1 MKKLIFFIV
10 TVSWILLTAQNEVEP
25 VRFFDTT
32 ATPFDTTQ
40 PDSAAFRD
48 SLSNIRIGLDTT
60 YLKSIQQVDSLK
72 VMFME
77 GVNLFNAQKYY
88 DALRVFEKIK
98 SIPAYRNRFLTA
110 SEMMITKTYL
120 RLGNFEKTI
129 YTGYEFETR
138 YKNSSYLDDV
148 QYTIGEAYMSEG
160 RYSDA
165 LLYYMNV
172 MKQTPDEE
180 LLEKCRQ
187 SMDIVVDIFLTV
199 EELEALKQSLTNVK
213 FFDFL
218 LSLKIIE
225 KNHQNGNMARL
236 DQNLNRLKWKIDQPF
251 FQEEYNRTIKKIKDR
266 SGGQNY
272 IGVILPLSG
281 DKNYEEIGKE
291 ILQGVRASVL
301 RYNQNTDQKISAI
314 VMDNKGE
321 MVTSVKHAKYLG
333 KNPRVLAIFGPVK
346 SENVVAVATF
356 ANEKEIPMVSPTATA
371 SDITELGEWVFQANV
386 NLKNLGEYLG
396 KYCTTVNNL
405 TTVATIAPLGEYGE
419 KLTDSF
425 SEAVDINGGRIVSQQ
440 WYSGKP
446 EQLKIQMMNIREA
459 GVNIAKIKLENKVET
474 LRDSLRYLSL
484 QPGSRWNRDN
494 RFLNVTDSVCQLYE
508 HGAVREMSIQEM
520 LRYTGMMTRDD
531 FRIPRADSLDH
542 KIRSIDGFFIPATT
556 ADLKYIVPALKYY
569 NFYANVY
576 GTRNLVNSEL
586 LANNRSAAR
595 GFYFISDYY
604 IDESSQRY
612 KQLADDYTRITGEK
626 PKRFGIY
633 GFDTMEVLLLAY
645 YNSDITRED
654 VRSKLANMPVYYGL
668 GRNISFTGNQPG
680 SNSCAYIITYK
691 NGRQLPVARVEEGE
705 IVPLD

>member
-1 MKKLIFFIV
+1 MKKLIVIIIA
-10 TVSWILLTAQNEVEP
+10 VSWIFLTAQNEMEP

-32 ATPFDTTQ
+32 VTPFDTTGL
-40 PDSAAFRD
+40 DSAAFRD
-48 SLSNIRIGLDTT
+48 SLSNFRIGLDTA
-60 YLKSIQQVDSLK
+60 YLKSIQQVDSQK
-72 VMFME
+72 VTFME

-88 DALRVFEKIK
+88 DALKVFEELK

-129 YTGYEFETR
+129 YMGYEFETR

-172 MKQTPDEE
+172 MKQTPDAE
-180 LLEKCRQ
+180 LMEKCRQ
-187 SMDIVVDIFLTV
+187 SLDIVVDIFMTV
-199 EELEALKQSLTNVK
+199 KDLEALKRSLSNVK

-225 KNHQNGNMARL
+225 KNHQNGNIDRL
-236 DQNLNRLKWKIDQPF
+236 EHNLSRLKRNIDQPF
-251 FQEEYNRTIKKIKDR
+251 FQEEFNRTIEKIKNR
-266 SGGQNY
+266 SGGHNY
-272 IGVILPLSG
+272 IGVILPLTG
-281 DKNYEEIGKE
+281 DQNYAGIGKE

-301 RYNQNTDQKISAI
+301 RYNQNADKKISAI

-321 MVTSVKHAKYLG
+321 MVASVKHAKYLA

-356 ANEKEIPMVSPTATA
+356 VNEEEIPMISPTATA
-371 SDITELGEWVFQANV
+371 SDITQLGDWFFQANV

-405 TTVATIAPLGEYGE
+405 SSVATIAPLGEYGE

-425 SEAVDINGGRIVSQQ
+425 SESVDINGGRIVSQQ
-440 WYSGKP
+440 WYSGTP

-459 GVNIAKIKLENKVET
+459 GVDIAKLKLENKIET

-508 HGAVREMSIQEM
+508 HGVVREMSVREM

-531 FRIPRADSLDH
+531 FQIPRPDSLDH
-542 KIRSIDGFFIPATT
+542 KIRSIDGFFIPASTS
-556 ADLKYIVPALKYY
+556 DLKYIVPALKYY
-569 NFYANVY
+569 NFYANIY
-576 GTRNLVNSEL
+576 GTRNLVNAEL

-626 PKRFGIY
+626 PKRFGVY

-654 VRSKLANMPVYYGL
+654 VRIKLADMPVYYGL
-668 GRNISFTGNQPG
+668 GRNISFTGNQPS
-680 SNSCAYIITYK
+680 SNSCAYIITYRR
-691 NGRQLPVARVEEGE
+691 GRQIPVARVEEGE
-705 IVPLD
+705 IIPLD